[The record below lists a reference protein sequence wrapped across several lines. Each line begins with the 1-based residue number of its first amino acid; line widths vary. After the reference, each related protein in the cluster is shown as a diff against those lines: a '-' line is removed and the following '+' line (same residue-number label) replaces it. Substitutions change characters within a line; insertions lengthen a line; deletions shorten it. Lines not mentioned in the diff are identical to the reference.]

1 MSAVQILVIA
11 ALVIFTIVRRFTGS
25 PVGARSMAIPLAL
38 TGYGVYTLAQQMHGV
53 PSAADVTLLGG
64 ELVLGI
70 VAGLARGTTIR
81 LYVRDGVLWQRY
93 SVATL
98 LIWIAM
104 IAVRL
109 GFAVAGHAMGA
120 DLSATG
126 VSMVAFGLSLV
137 VESLLVTARA
147 TRHGAPIA
155 PRASRRRGMAGI
167 R

>member
-1 MSAVQILVIA
+1 MSAVQILIIA
-11 ALVIFTIVRRFTGS
+11 ALVIYSIGRRFAGS
-25 PVGARSMAIPLAL
+25 PVGARSMTIPFAL
-38 TGYGVYTLAQQMHGV
+38 TGYGVYTLAHTMHGT
-53 PSAADVTLLGG
+53 PSPADIALLGV

-70 VAGLARGTTIR
+70 VAGLARGVTIR

-93 SVATL
+93 TVVTL

-104 IAVRL
+104 IAVRV
-109 GFAVAGHAMGA
+109 GFAFAGHAMGA
-120 DLSATG
+120 NLSAG
-126 VSMVAFGLSLV
+126 GASMATFGLSLV

-155 PRASRRRGMAGI
+155 QRVTRRRSSVGI

>member
-1 MSAVQILVIA
+1 MSAVQILIIA
-11 ALVIFTIVRRFTGS
+11 ALVIYSIVRRFTGS

-38 TGYGVYTLAQQMHGV
+38 TGYGVYTLARDLHGV
-53 PSAADVTLLGG
+53 PGPADIALLGG

-70 VAGLARGTTIR
+70 VAGLARGVTIR

-109 GFAVAGHAMGA
+109 GFAVAGHAIGA
-120 DLSATG
+120 TLSATG

-147 TRHGAPIA
+147 GRHGAPVA
-155 PRASRRRGMAGI
+155 PRVPRRRSPVGI
-167 R
+167 G